1 MAMASPSPTSSYA
14 PSSSAVTIPVPGRS
28 ILKRPPPTQ
37 QSFFSRLSKF
47 LPTPAQAQA
56 SATSGDES
64 KTLKRAH
71 FILPE
76 LVTVYPISSANPP
89 SMPTL
94 KEEKKTIE
102 QREME
107 RRRRVVRGSPSAS
120 SSGETDE
127 WWSMDKVESFYRE
140 CSTSRDDQPS
150 PDISAAF
157 KVRASFHVL
166 VRSVRPVFGRC
177 WLWRPGISCRRH
189 SEEGCRTNSLLPLFG
204 RLPILIQH
212 HRIWLPTVCRYL
224 PEFTP
229 CFRVER
235 MS

>member
-1 MAMASPSPTSSYA
+1 MASPSPTSSYA
-14 PSSSAVTIPVPGRS
+14 PSSSAVTIPTPGRS

-37 QSFFSRLSKF
+37 QSFFSRFSKF

-94 KEEKKTIE
+94 KEEKKSIE

-150 PDISAAF
+150 PEISAAF
-157 KVRASFHVL
+157 KVRASFHGL
-166 VRSVRPVFGRC
+166 ISGAPVYFGRC
-177 WLWRPGISCRRH
+177 CVRRPAH
-189 SEEGCRTNSLLPLFG
+189 
-204 RLPILIQH
+204 RLPIKRH
-212 HRIWLPTVCRYL
+212 ERIASRQYDIPRSL
-224 PEFTP
+224 
-229 CFRVER
+229 
-235 MS
+235 SSAN